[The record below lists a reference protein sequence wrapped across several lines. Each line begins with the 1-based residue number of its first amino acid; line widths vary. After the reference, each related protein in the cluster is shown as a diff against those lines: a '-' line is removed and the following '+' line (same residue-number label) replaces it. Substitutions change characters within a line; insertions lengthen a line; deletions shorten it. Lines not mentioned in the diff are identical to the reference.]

1 MWVDTVPNAD
11 TIAGLI
17 DDTSVA
23 SLQFRDT
30 YTRVSA
36 RTDAS
41 AGSRWLLLIHQLP
54 AKPAYFRVKVW
65 RRLQT
70 IGAVAVKNAVYALPA
85 NEQTQE
91 DFEWLL
97 REITEG
103 GGEAVVCEA
112 RLVDGLSDEEVRAL
126 FNRARDEDY
135 DAIAKEARSIGAE
148 LGDQP
153 PPAKRAEAKGQ
164 LARLK
169 NRLAQ
174 VVGLDFFGADRRPPA
189 EGLLAELEERVAEP
203 ATEPAE
209 AASRETHALEN
220 LCGRTWVTRQGVF
233 VDRIASA
240 WLIRRFIDP
249 EARFKFVPAKGYQ
262 PASGELRFD
271 MFEAEFTHQGDRCTF
286 EVLLEQAG
294 LDDPALRAIAEIV
307 HDIDLK
313 DAKFGRDEAAGIASL
328 VDGIARAHPEDEARL
343 AQGVAL
349 FENLYASFCSRRRGS
364 G

>member
-1 MWVDTVPNAD
+1 MGA
-11 TIAGLI
+11 
-17 DDTSVA
+17 
-23 SLQFRDT
+23 Q
-30 YTRVSA
+30 
-36 RTDAS
+36 TDAS
-41 AGSRWLLLIHQLP
+41 AGSRWLLLIYQLP

-65 RRLQT
+65 RRLQS
-70 IGAVAVKNAVYALPA
+70 IGAVAVKNAVYALPC

-112 RLVDGLSDEEVRAL
+112 RLIDGVSDEEVRAL

-148 LGDQP
+148 LGNQP

-174 VVGLDFFGADRRPPA
+174 VVVIDFFGADRRPPA

-203 ATEPAE
+203 AAAGAPA
-209 AASRETHALEN
+209 ALSREIYALQTMR
-220 LCGRTWVTRQGVF
+220 GRTWVTRQGVF

-240 WLIRRFIDP
+240 WLIRRFLDP
-249 EARFKFVPAKGYQ
+249 EARFKFAPARGYA
-262 PASGELRFD
+262 PEADELRFD
-271 MFEAEFTHQGDRCTF
+271 MFEAEFTHQGDKCTF
-286 EVLLEQAG
+286 EVLLERSG
-294 LDDPALRAIAEIV
+294 LDDPGLQAIAEIV

-328 VDGIARAHPEDEARL
+328 IAGIARAHPHDEERL
-343 AQGVAL
+343 AQGVTL
-349 FENLYASFCSRRRGS
+349 FENLYASFRNRRRAPR
-364 G
+364 